1 MQLFDKLSKSIY
13 KKYQTS
19 KGYKELVKPMVTA
32 FNKTESFQLKK
43 YDAVKKK
50 DKEKG
55 CC

>member
-1 MQLFDKLSKSIY
+1 MI
-13 KKYQTS
+13 
-19 KGYKELVKPMVTA
+19 TA

-50 DKEKG
+50 EKEKEKG